1 MNVAVTEMLRQKGA
15 QPTAQRVALAEI
27 LFAKPQHL
35 SAEELLERARRHG
48 VRVSKATVY
57 NTLNLFVDCGLVREV
72 NVDGSRVYY
81 DPTMTPHHHI
91 YNVDTGELTDIPYDA
106 VQLAGLPELPP
117 GTETAGVEVVVK
129 VRRRPA
135 D

>member
-35 SAEELLERARRHG
+35 SAEELLERARRKG

-72 NVDGSRVYY
+72 SVDSSRVYY

-106 VQLAGLPELPP
+106 VQLAELPELPP

>member
-1 MNVAVTEMLRQKGA
+1 MNLDITALLREKGA

-27 LFAKPQHL
+27 LFSKPQHL
-35 SAEELLERARRHG
+35 SADELLEQARAVG
-48 VRVSKATVY
+48 VRISKATVY

-72 NVDGSRVYY
+72 HVDSSRVYY

-91 YNVDTGELTDIPYDA
+91 YNLDTGELTDVPYEA
-106 VQLAGLPELPP
+106 VRLASLPDLPP
-117 GTETAGVEVVVK
+117 GTETESVEVVVK
-129 VRRRPA
+129 VRQSPA

>member
-1 MNVAVTEMLRQKGA
+1 MNVAVTEMLRQRGA

-35 SAEELLERARRHG
+35 SADELLERARRKG

-72 NVDGSRVYY
+72 SVDSSRVYY

-106 VQLAGLPELPP
+106 VQLAELPELPP